1 VTGTTAS
8 QASRA
13 STDGQE
19 EARVGSSPAASE
31 LLLPVAPPSSVLVVG
46 TGLMGTSVG
55 LALRARGVQV
65 WLSDIDQGRVETAMD
80 IGAGEQWVSEVVDHV
95 VLAIPGAAVAHE
107 MLRLL
112 PAQPKASFSDI
123 AAVKFSVQRDIETLG
138 GPLDRFVGGHP
149 MAGRE
154 LEGPEHAD
162 AELFVGRPW
171 ALCATSSTTPTS
183 LAATRAVVQLC
194 GAVPVFINAERHD
207 ASVALL
213 SHLPQLTA
221 SALSALAVPVADA
234 ELRLAGQ
241 GWRDMTR
248 IADSPADL
256 WAGIVVSNAAALRA
270 PLTALIARLQAV
282 LQELPPSAHE
292 LLEPPAVTPL
302 ASSPLDLETQQ
313 GLLREHVLALVAA
326 GNSGRRR
333 LPDKDAAAGR
343 WDRVLAAVADRPG
356 ELARLLLA
364 AGAAGVNVEDLHVEH
379 QATHR
384 TGEVTL
390 YVQEGAGGPLGLA
403 LQAQGWRCRVEP
415 GARGPRSVAVDGPLA
430 PGGAESSAG

>member
-1 VTGTTAS
+1 MTGTTAS

-13 STDGQE
+13 STESQE
-19 EARVGSSPAASE
+19 DARLGSSPAASE

-46 TGLMGTSVG
+46 AGLMGTSVG
-55 LALRARGVQV
+55 LALRARGVPV
-65 WLSDIDQGRVETAMD
+65 WLSDIDQGRLETAMD
-80 IGAGEQWVSEVVDHV
+80 MGAGEQWVSEVVDHV

-112 PAQPKASFSDI
+112 PVQPTASFSDI
-123 AAVKFSVQRDIETLG
+123 AAVKSSVQRDIETLG

-248 IADSPADL
+248 IADSPPDL

-270 PLTALIARLQAV
+270 PLTALIAHLHAV
-282 LQELPPSAHE
+282 LRELPPSARE
-292 LLEPPAVTPL
+292 
-302 ASSPLDLETQQ
+302 LETQQ

-343 WDRVLAAVADRPG
+343 WDRVLAVVADRPG

-390 YVQEGAGGPLGLA
+390 YVQEGAGAPLGLA

-415 GARGPRSVAVDGPLA
+415 GARGPRSVAVDGPVTL
-430 PGGAESSAG
+430 GGAESSAG